1 MRRLAVGVVLVAVVG
16 LSILASVAAGQLAG
30 TTTATAPL
38 NGSAT
43 AAAKSAVG
51 PAQARRCSAL
61 RKKLAV
67 AKRKRQRAKVRA
79 LTRSLK
85 KCLRKPRPP
94 QPPLAPQPPQPPP
107 PAPQPPPPPPAPAPH
122 APGQS
127 SFFAANCKYGLAPYP
142 GYLRVSTRPPNVSG
156 IPSRAGAE
164 WVRYVAWLV
173 DPAGNT
179 VVVTPWSGWLSAGD
193 GAWSTWSG
201 ETSLTA
207 DWRGNYRIDLRI
219 EWWDAS
225 SLLAWRAHRITAYY
239 YIDEWGTSWGGPFS
253 SCMRQP
259 V

>member
-1 MRRLAVGVVLVAVVG
+1 MRQLAVGVVLVAVVG
-16 LSILASVAAGQLAG
+16 LSFVASVAAGQPARAATAIAPFNG
-30 TTTATAPL
+30 TTTA
-38 NGSAT
+38 
-43 AAAKSAVG
+43 AVQHAFG
-51 PAQARRCSAL
+51 PEQGRRCAAL
-61 RKKLAV
+61 RRKLAV
-67 AKRKRQRAKVRA
+67 AKHKGQRARVRA

-94 QPPLAPQPPQPPP
+94 QSPPP
-107 PAPQPPPPPPAPAPH
+107 PAPQPPPPPAPQPPAPPTGH

-127 SFFAANCKYGLAPYP
+127 TFFAANCKYGLAPYP
-142 GYLRVSTRPPNVSG
+142 GYLRVSTRPPNVTG

-164 WVRYVAWLV
+164 WVRYIAWLV

-179 VVVTPWSGWLSAGD
+179 VLVTPWSGWLSAGD
-193 GAWSTWSG
+193 GVWSTWSG

-225 SLLAWRAHRITAYY
+225 SLLAWRAQRITAYY
-239 YIDEWGTSWGGPFS
+239 YIDEWGTSWGGPFP